1 MNHFNPLL
9 FLFVFITFY
18 SCSFSKENKEKVTLN
33 SKDEIKENV
42 TGVSKEDSEELDEE
56 NNDSIQAFVIPEE
69 VDKEEEKKEV
79 IKSKK
84 EDDTFLEVKDVVILS
99 LIFLTLFFGFITMF
113 LLRWRL
119 KHNKTLTTFP
129 ENLFDTLES
138 LNINSS
144 NSSENFKKQVE
155 HFNKVLKYI
164 RVTQDTNSTNFNEII
179 ESFTKLN
186 DSIVEKENQI
196 KQLRKGYESKET
208 ISLVRGMMR
217 LHATIYDIA
226 NDEKNSEETRKETN
240 FILVDLEEKLK
251 EAGVESYSIDPGISV
266 KSDVFGMPESSDWI
280 IEQTHKKEKDNL
292 VSSTQEKGFYYNGED
307 KTILKYVKIKV
318 FKLN

>member
-1 MNHFNPLL
+1 MNHYKPLL
-9 FLFVFITFY
+9 IFFVFVIFY
-18 SCSFSKENKEKVTLN
+18 SCSFSKENKEKDTLKPQDTIIEDISEI
-33 SKDEIKENV
+33 SKDD
-42 TGVSKEDSEELDEE
+42 TEE
-56 NNDSIQAFVIPEE
+56 NDSIKVVVTPEVIE
-69 VDKEEEKKEV
+69 KEEEKKE
-79 IKSKK
+79 IIISKK
-84 EDDTFLEVKDVVILS
+84 EEDTFLEVKDVVILS
-99 LIFLTLFFGFITMF
+99 LILLTLFFGFITMF

-119 KHNKTLTTFP
+119 RHNKTLTTFP
-129 ENLFDTLES
+129 ENLFDTLDS
-138 LNINSS
+138 LNTNSS
-144 NSSENFKKQVE
+144 NSSENFKKQVD

-208 ISLVRGMMR
+208 ISLVRSIIR

-226 NDEKNSEETRKETN
+226 NDEKNSQETRKETN
-240 FILVDLEEKLK
+240 FILNDLEEKLK
-251 EAGVESYSIDPGISV
+251 ESGVKSYSIQSGISV

-280 IEQTHKKEKDNL
+280 IEPTDKKEKDNL
-292 VSSTQEKGFYYNGED
+292 VSSTQKKGFYYDGED

-318 FKLN
+318 YKLN

>member
-1 MNHFNPLL
+1 MNHYKPLL
-9 FLFVFITFY
+9 IFFVFVIFY
-18 SCSFSKENKEKVTLN
+18 SCSFSKENKEKDTLKPQDTIIEDFSEI
-33 SKDEIKENV
+33 SKDD
-42 TGVSKEDSEELDEE
+42 TEE
-56 NNDSIQAFVIPEE
+56 NDSIKVVVTPEVIE
-69 VDKEEEKKEV
+69 KEEEKKEV

-84 EDDTFLEVKDVVILS
+84 EDNTFLEVKDVVILS
-99 LIFLTLFFGFITMF
+99 LILLTLFFGFITMF

-119 KHNKTLTTFP
+119 RHNKTLTTFP

-138 LNINSS
+138 LNTNSS

-208 ISLVRGMMR
+208 ISLVRSIIR

-226 NDEKNSEETRKETN
+226 NDEKNSQETRKETN
-240 FILVDLEEKLK
+240 FILNDLEEKLK
-251 EAGVESYSIDPGISV
+251 ESGVKSYSIEPGTSV

-280 IEQTHKKEKDNL
+280 IEPTDKKEKDNL
-292 VSSTQEKGFYYNGED
+292 VSSTQEKGFYYDGEE

-318 FKLN
+318 FKLK

>member
-1 MNHFNPLL
+1 MNHFKPLL
-9 FLFVFITFY
+9 FLFAFITFY
-18 SCSFSKENKEKVTLN
+18 SSSFSKENKEKDTLN
-33 SKDEIKENV
+33 PQDEIVENV
-42 TGVSKEDSEELDEE
+42 IDVSKEGSEELDEE
-56 NNDSIQAFVIPEE
+56 KNDSIQAVVIPEE

-99 LIFLTLFFGFITMF
+99 LILVTLFFGFITMF

-208 ISLVRGMMR
+208 ISLVRGMIR

-240 FILVDLEEKLK
+240 FILADLEEKLK
-251 EAGVESYSIDPGISV
+251 EAGVESYSIDPDTSV

-280 IEQTHKKEKDNL
+280 IEQTDKKEKDNL
-292 VSSTQEKGFYYNGED
+292 VLSTQEKGFYFNGED

>member
-1 MNHFNPLL
+1 
-9 FLFVFITFY
+9 
-18 SCSFSKENKEKVTLN
+18 
-33 SKDEIKENV
+33 
-42 TGVSKEDSEELDEE
+42 
-56 NNDSIQAFVIPEE
+56 
-69 VDKEEEKKEV
+69 
-79 IKSKK
+79 
-84 EDDTFLEVKDVVILS
+84 
-99 LIFLTLFFGFITMF
+99 MF

-186 DSIVEKENQI
+186 DSILEKENQI

-208 ISLVRGMMR
+208 ISLVRGMIR

-226 NDEKNSEETRKETN
+226 SDEKNSEETRKETN
-240 FILVDLEEKLK
+240 FILADLEEKLM

-280 IEQTHKKEKDNL
+280 IEQTDKKEKDNL
-292 VSSTQEKGFYYNGED
+292 VSSTLEKGFYYNGED
-307 KTILKYVKIKV
+307 NTILKYVKIKV

>member
-1 MNHFNPLL
+1 MNHFKPLL
-9 FLFVFITFY
+9 FLIFITFY
-18 SCSFSKENKEKVTLN
+18 SCSFTKENKEKDTLN
-33 SKDEIKENV
+33 SQDEIVENV
-42 TGVSKEDSEELDEE
+42 TDVIKEDSQELDEE
-56 NNDSIQAFVIPEE
+56 NNDSIQAVVIPEKE
-69 VDKEEEKKEV
+69 DKEEEKKEV

-99 LIFLTLFFGFITMF
+99 LILLTLFFGFITMF

-208 ISLVRGMMR
+208 ISLVRYDQA
-217 LHATIYDIA
+217 HATIYDIA
-226 NDEKNSEETRKETN
+226 NDKKNSEETRKETN
-240 FILVDLEEKLK
+240 FILADLEEKLK

-266 KSDVFGMPESSDWI
+266 TSDVFGMPESSDWI
-280 IEQTHKKEKDNL
+280 IEQTDKKEKDNL